1 MSQNELDDLLKQ
13 LHSRL
18 GAARS
23 IDAEDRRLL
32 TTVLRDIEGVLGSA
46 DAPAPNA
53 SGLDAFAA
61 KFEAGH
67 PALAETLRR
76 LIDALGKAG
85 I

>member
-1 MSQNELDDLLKQ
+1 MGQQELDELLEQ

-18 GAARS
+18 GAAHS

-32 TTVLRDIEGVLGSA
+32 TTVLRDIEGVLGKP
-46 DAPAPNA
+46 DVPAPNA
-53 SGLDAFAA
+53 SRLDTLAA
-61 KFEAGH
+61 KFDAEH
-67 PALAETLRR
+67 PALADTLRR